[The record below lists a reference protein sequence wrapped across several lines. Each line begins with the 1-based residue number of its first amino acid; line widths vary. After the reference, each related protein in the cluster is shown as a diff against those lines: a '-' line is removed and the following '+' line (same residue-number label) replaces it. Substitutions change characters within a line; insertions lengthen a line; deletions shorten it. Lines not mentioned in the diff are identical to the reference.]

1 MEMSSGLC
9 LLSLTFFA
17 VSELR
22 HTHFVHCMLNE
33 FIPFCVAQDSSQSQA
48 SVRDGVTQDKYIL
61 ESRAS
66 FRMLGCHCCSC
77 ILRFLSVLE
86 TTNMQIDSSNHF
98 H

>member
-1 MEMSSGLC
+1 MEMLSGLC

-22 HTHFVHCMLNE
+22 HTHFVHCM
-33 FIPFCVAQDSSQSQA
+33 FPFCVAQDSSQSQA

-61 ESRAS
+61 ESQAS
-66 FRMLGCHCCSC
+66 FRMLEYNSGLGCHCCSC

-86 TTNMQIDSSNHF
+86 TTNMQID
-98 H
+98 